1 MLDIMADIEASIDY
15 SEYDIEELTEEK
27 TMRVLSETKEELI
40 KLEESFHTG
49 KLIREGIKTAII
61 GQPNAGKS
69 SLLNAILKEERAIV
83 SEYAGTTRDTIEEFI
98 TIKDI
103 PLKIID
109 TAGIRDTN
117 NAIEKIGVEKALK
130 IAENA
135 DLVIAIIDNS
145 KDLDNEDIKILNI
158 IEDKNAIIV
167 LNKIDKDDK
176 KAENRREI
184 VKTNKPII
192 KISAVTK
199 EGIEDLYNEIVKMF
213 NINKIEAT
221 NDTVITNVR
230 HKNQIDKAVKSINE
244 AINVAKEKQTED
256 ILAIYIKQTL
266 EDLGEITGDNVSED
280 IINEIF
286 SKFCLGK

>member
-1 MLDIMADIEASIDY
+1 M
-15 SEYDIEELTEEK
+15 
-27 TMRVLSETKEELI
+27 
-40 KLEESFHTG
+40 
-49 KLIREGIKTAII
+49 
-61 GQPNAGKS
+61 
-69 SLLNAILKEERAIV
+69 
-83 SEYAGTTRDTIEEFI
+83 
-98 TIKDI
+98 
-103 PLKIID
+103 
-109 TAGIRDTN
+109 
-117 NAIEKIGVEKALK
+117 
-130 IAENA
+130 
-135 DLVIAIIDNS
+135 VIAIIDNS

-167 LNKIDKDDK
+167 LSKIDKDDK

>member
-1 MLDIMADIEASIDY
+1 MPS
-15 SEYDIEELTEEK
+15 K
-27 TMRVLSETKEELI
+27 
-40 KLEESFHTG
+40 
-49 KLIREGIKTAII
+49 
-61 GQPNAGKS
+61 
-69 SLLNAILKEERAIV
+69 
-83 SEYAGTTRDTIEEFI
+83 
-98 TIKDI
+98 
-103 PLKIID
+103 
-109 TAGIRDTN
+109 
-117 NAIEKIGVEKALK
+117 KIGVEKALK

-244 AINVAKEKQTED
+244 AINVAKRK
-256 ILAIYIKQTL
+256 ANRGYFSNIYKANIGRFRRDYRRQCFRRYNK
-266 EDLGEITGDNVSED
+266 
-280 IINEIF
+280 
-286 SKFCLGK
+286 